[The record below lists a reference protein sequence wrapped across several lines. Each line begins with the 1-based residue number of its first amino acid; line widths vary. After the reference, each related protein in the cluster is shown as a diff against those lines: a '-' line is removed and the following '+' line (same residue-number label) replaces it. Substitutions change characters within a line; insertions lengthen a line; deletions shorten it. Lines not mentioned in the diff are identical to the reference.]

1 MKRKILDFP
10 IQHARLVF
18 VGLAVLTIGLGAA
31 IPSIQIDT
39 DPENAVIRVVDP
51 RTATVFREIPVE
63 EFLEFARTHRNVKPL
78 LFGRLR

>member
-1 MKRKILDFP
+1 MRSDGTGKA
-10 IQHARLVF
+10 ARREGARYVF
-18 VGLAVLTIGLGAA
+18 
-31 IPSIQIDT
+31 QIST

-78 LFGRLR
+78 LFGRLP